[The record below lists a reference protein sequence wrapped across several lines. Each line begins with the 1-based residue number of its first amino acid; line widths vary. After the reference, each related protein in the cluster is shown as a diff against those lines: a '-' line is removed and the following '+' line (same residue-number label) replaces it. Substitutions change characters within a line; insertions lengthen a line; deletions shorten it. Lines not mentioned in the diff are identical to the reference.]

1 MSSVP
6 VLAEVQVIDTPEIAW
21 SALSPFLVMVVGATL
36 LLAVGGLLPR
46 RSRLGWAALATVATA
61 VGTII
66 ACVVLWRDL
75 PESGP
80 RTVAGGAYAVDG
92 FSLFL
97 IVVIAVGVVI
107 AALLTDGYLR
117 REDLE
122 GPEPFILYLVSAA
135 GGIVM
140 ASATDLIVLFLGLEI
155 LSIAAYV
162 LAGVHRR
169 RLRSGEAALK
179 YFVLGGFSSAF
190 FLYGIALVYGATGST
205 NMIRIADF
213 LAGNRLTDEGLLIA
227 GIGLLLV
234 GFGFKVAAAPF
245 HTWTPDVYQ
254 GSPSPVVSFMASSV
268 KAAGFAGMLRVIVVT
283 FSTHRLEWQ
292 PVVYALAVA
301 SLVVGA
307 VLAVVQSDVK
317 RMMAY
322 SSINHAGFMLIAV
335 ATGTVDG
342 VAATL
347 FYLSTYTILVG
358 GTFAVIT
365 VLGRRG
371 DGHHA
376 LADYGGLARR
386 EPLLALALTVF
397 LLAQAGTPLTSG
409 FLAKF
414 YAVNAV
420 VDAGSSWLGLVAML
434 SAVIS
439 AFLYLR
445 IILAMYAGAGDDD
458 AEADAPAEPA
468 RRIRVPW
475 AAKLTIGLAVV
486 ATIGIGLVPDP
497 LTRTARD
504 ATPDLVAE
512 DDQP

>member
-1 MSSVP
+1 VTPPSL
-6 VLAEVQVIDTPEIAW
+6 LAEVQAIDTPGIAW
-21 SALSPFLVMVVGATL
+21 GALSPFLVMVVGATL
-36 LLAVGGLLPR
+36 LLGVGGLMPR
-46 RSRLGWAALATVATA
+46 RSRVGTAALITLATA
-61 VGTII
+61 MGTIV
-66 ACVVLWRDL
+66 ACVLLWRDL
-75 PESGP
+75 PESGA
-80 RTVAGGAYAVDG
+80 RTVLSGAYAVDG
-92 FSLFL
+92 FALFL
-97 IVVIAVGVVI
+97 IVVISVGVII
-107 AALLTDGYLR
+107 ATLLTDGYLR

-122 GPEPFILYLVSAA
+122 GPEPYILYMMSAA

-169 RLRSGEAALK
+169 RMRSGEAALK
-179 YFVLGGFSSAF
+179 YFVLGAFSSAF

-213 LAGNRLTDEGLLIA
+213 LARNRLTDEGLLLA
-227 GIGLLLV
+227 GIGLMLV

-283 FSTHRLEWQ
+283 FSTHRLDWQ
-292 PVVYALAVA
+292 PIVYALAAA

-335 ATGTVDG
+335 AAGSAEG
-342 VAATL
+342 ISATL
-347 FYLSTYTILVG
+347 FYLGTYTILVG
-358 GTFAVIT
+358 GTFGVIT
-365 VLGRRG
+365 VVGRRG
-371 DGHHA
+371 DGHHD
-376 LADYGGLARR
+376 LSDYGGLARR
-386 EPLLALALTVF
+386 EPLLAVALTVF

-420 VDAGSSWLGLVAML
+420 VEAGSFWLGLVAML

-445 IILAMYAGAGDDD
+445 IILAMYGGRDDEEP
-458 AEADAPAEPA
+458 AEAPV
-468 RRIRVPW
+468 RRLRVPL
-475 AAKLTIGLAVV
+475 AAKATIVLALV

-497 LTRTARD
+497 LTKTARD
-504 ATPDLVAE
+504 ATPDLVA
-512 DDQP
+512 DDDR